1 MINSF
6 LISFSLKNT
15 YRVNGILY
23 SIKQIPLIGRII
35 PSSLYSVSGLKVLAN
50 VISAIWEVISIF
62 AGKAIYLSIMFFGV
76 QSVFENVQISHS
88 AIFLHALFFLTIVGA
103 LMNTYMFNP
112 SNDKYYAMILMRM
125 DAKKYTLTNYGYAIL
140 KVIVGFIPF
149 TILFGSLLSLP
160 LWLCAILPFF
170 IAGMKLIVA
179 AIYLI
184 IYDKT
189 GKTVNE
195 NGPSAAV
202 WIFIVLLFVAAFGL
216 PAAGIALPEI
226 VFIIAVAAAIVAG
239 VLSCVKIAGFGEYR
253 QMYHKILVNAK
264 SQVQSKQTAV
274 RDRSRKFISADT
286 NIKSSRKGFEYF
298 NDLFI
303 KRHQRILWKS
313 TLKLTAVCIC
323 LVLAAIAAVYMLPE
337 IHADVNSLLMV
348 YLPYFVFIMYAINRG
363 IGFTQALFM
372 NCDHSMLTYSFYK
385 QPKSILKLFVIRL
398 REIIKI
404 NLPPAV
410 VIGIGLSAL
419 LFVSGGTDNPLN
431 YAVFVVSIIALSIFF
446 SVHHLTMYYLLQP
459 YNAGIEMKSGTYKV
473 VSLVTYFVCFAFMQ
487 MRLPTFTF
495 GITAICFC
503 VLYCIVASLLIY
515 KLAPQTFR
523 LRV

>member
-170 IAGMKLIVA
+170 IAGMKLIAA

-184 IYDKT
+184 
-189 GKTVNE
+189 
-195 NGPSAAV
+195 
-202 WIFIVLLFVAAFGL
+202 IVLLFVAAFGL